1 MTQAATREVALF
13 PLNAVLFPGGL
24 LPLRV
29 FEQRYM
35 EMTKACLRDGLPF
48 GVCLIREGSEVGNPA
63 TPEDVGCLA
72 RIVQWDM
79 QQMGVLN
86 ITARGEQ
93 RFRIR
98 RRRVE
103 DNGLMHADVEL
114 LPEDADAALP
124 DEFLACA
131 RLLRLVIE
139 EHGARLIEAPF
150 RFDSSA
156 WVSARLT
163 EILPV
168 PLAAKQKLME
178 LTESRQRLEILQK
191 FLSQRG
197 LVTRG

>member
-1 MTQAATREVALF
+1 MSRPVTQEIALF

-35 EMTKACLRDGLPF
+35 DMAKACLRDNVAF
-48 GVCLIREGSEVGNPA
+48 GVCLIREGNEVGAPA

-72 RIVQWDM
+72 RIIQWDM
-79 QQMGVLN
+79 QQLGVLN

-93 RFRIR
+93 RFHIQR
-98 RRRVE
+98 RRTNA
-103 DNGLMHADVEL
+103 NGLQRAEVEL
-114 LPEDADAALP
+114 LREDEDLAVP
-124 DEFLACA
+124 DEFLSCA
-131 RLLRLVIE
+131 RVLRLVIE
-139 EHGARLIEAPF
+139 EHGARLVEAPF

-178 LTESRQRLEILQK
+178 LTKSRERLEILQK
-191 FLSQRG
+191 FLAQHG
-197 LVTRG
+197 LIARS

>member
-1 MTQAATREVALF
+1 VSRLATQEIALF

-24 LPLRV
+24 LPLRI

-35 EMTKACLRDGLPF
+35 EMAKACLRDNTAF
-48 GVCLIREGSEVGNPA
+48 GVCLIREGSEVGAPA
-63 TPEDVGCLA
+63 TPEDIGCLA
-72 RIVQWDM
+72 RIIQWDM
-79 QQMGVLN
+79 QQLGVLN

-93 RFRIR
+93 RFRIQR
-98 RRRVE
+98 RRS
-103 DNGLMHADVEL
+103 DANGLQCAEVEL
-114 LPEDADAALP
+114 LPEDEDLAVP
-124 DEFLACA
+124 DELLACA
-131 RLLRLVIE
+131 RVLRLVIE

-178 LTESRQRLEILQK
+178 LTESRERLEILQK
-191 FLSQRG
+191 FLAQHG
-197 LVTRG
+197 LIARS

>member
-1 MTQAATREVALF
+1 MNDTAVREVALF

-29 FEQRYM
+29 FEPRYM
-35 EMTKACLRDGLPF
+35 DMAKTCLKDDVAF
-48 GVCLIREGSEVGNPA
+48 GVCLIREGGEVGAPA
-63 TPEDVGCLA
+63 TPEDIGCLA
-72 RIVQWDM
+72 RIIQWDM
-79 QQMGVLN
+79 EQLGVLN

-93 RFRIR
+93 RFSIQR
-98 RRRVE
+98 RRTE
-103 DNGLMHADVEL
+103 ANGLQRAEIEL
-114 LPEDADAALP
+114 LQEEADAALP

-139 EHGARLIEAPF
+139 EHGARLIDAPF

-168 PLAAKQKLME
+168 PLAAKQKIME
-178 LTESRQRLEILQK
+178 LSETRQRLEILRK
-191 FLSQRG
+191 FLSQHG
-197 LVTRG
+197 LIAGG